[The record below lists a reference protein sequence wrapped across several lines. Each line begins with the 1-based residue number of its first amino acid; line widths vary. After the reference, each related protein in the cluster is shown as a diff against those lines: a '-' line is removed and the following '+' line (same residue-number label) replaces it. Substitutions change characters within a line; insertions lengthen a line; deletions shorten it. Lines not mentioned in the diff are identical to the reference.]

1 MFSLFPIFHTT
12 EAIPDQLQNICFRL
26 VCAAFGHVFTYKF
39 QFYEIIRKLKKGSV
53 IPPYK
58 KLPVTFKLVSLTD
71 FQKVF
76 AKISSTVTLRL
87 SKKFLG
93 NGNRKK

>member
-12 EAIPDQLQNICFRL
+12 EAIPDQLQNICFSL
-26 VCAAFGHVFTYKF
+26 VCAAFGHVFAYKF

-76 AKISSTVTLRL
+76 AKISSNCHFTFI
-87 SKKFLG
+87 KKIP
-93 NGNRKK
+93 RKC